1 MRSWLIIEA
10 DSQSKLTK
18 APLVGADAIVVDL
31 ASIPADDGA
40 EAMRDEIAAW
50 LKTYSDPLVANK
62 AFARWVR
69 IKPLDGPL
77 WREDLMAVMKGAP
90 DGVILPKTGGPQ
102 QVRQLASELYE
113 VEQKLGLK
121 HNSTKIMPQIGE
133 TPHAALTLS
142 ELTQDPQPRLT
153 GFTWN
158 AQGLAERLGAKRT
171 QDENGRWTDVMRHVR
186 ANVILLAKSMGVT
199 PIETP
204 TIDAADEER
213 GGIDARAARE
223 DGFTGMCATH
233 PRQVAAINDAFSLSS
248 SERAEADAM
257 INLFAAEKAAMAAAK
272 EVKEPEVPEED
283 AAQSQLQKLRAIG

>member
-1 MRSWLIIEA
+1 M
-10 DSQSKLTK
+10 
-18 APLVGADAIVVDL
+18 VGADAIVVDL
-31 ASIPADDGA
+31 ACIPADERDNKGA
-40 EAMRDEIAAW
+40 AAMREDVAAW
-50 LKTYSDPLVANK
+50 LRTYSDPLVANK

-69 IKPLDGPL
+69 IKPLDGRL
-77 WREDLMAVMKGAP
+77 WHEDLVAVMKGAP

-113 VEQKLGLK
+113 IEQKLGLK

-142 ELTQDPQPRLT
+142 DLTQDPQPRLT

-158 AQGLAERLGAKRT
+158 AQGLAERLGAKRV
-171 QDENGRWTDVMRHVR
+171 QDENGQWTDVMRHVR

-204 TIDAADEER
+204 TINPDDKER
-213 GGIDARAARE
+213 GAEDARAARA

-233 PRQVAAINDAFSLSS
+233 PRQVAAINEAFSLSS
-248 SERAEADAM
+248 AERAEADAM

-272 EVKEPEVPEED
+272 EVKVAELPVEEE
-283 AAQSQLQKLRAIG
+283 AQTQMQKLRAIS